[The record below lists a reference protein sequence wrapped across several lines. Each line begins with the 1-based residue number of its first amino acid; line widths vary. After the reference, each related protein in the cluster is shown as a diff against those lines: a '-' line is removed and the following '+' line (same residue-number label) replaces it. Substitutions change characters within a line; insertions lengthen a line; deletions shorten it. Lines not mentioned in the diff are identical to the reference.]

1 MGIFFHLLRY
11 GFILQAIAIVHFIR
25 RRPDGFWLWIII
37 FGGGFG
43 ALVYIFAE
51 VVPDAGLLRGTF
63 RAFPRRQRIHELQA
77 MVRDNPSAGNYE
89 ELGGLYL
96 DDGDFARARKC
107 FDRAISSRTDS
118 PDPFYRRAL
127 AEIELQDYAAA
138 LADLERVVSKEAN
151 YDFHRAPGLL
161 AYCYWRT
168 GNTAQAESMFARV
181 TQIST
186 STEIQFYYASFLA
199 AQGRTA
205 EAREW
210 AQRILAKKQ
219 TIPGFQRRR
228 ERPWFRR
235 TAALM
240 RQLARAGGASAPAVQ

>member
-1 MGIFFHLLRY
+1 MGILYPVLRY
-11 GFILQAIAIVHFIR
+11 GLILQGIAIVHFIR

-37 FGGGFG
+37 FGGGLG
-43 ALVYIFAE
+43 ALVYIAAE
-51 VVPDAGLLRGTF
+51 VIPDLGLLRGTF

-96 DDGDFARARKC
+96 DDGDYTRARGC

-127 AEIELQDYAAA
+127 AEFELKDYAAA
-138 LADLERVVSKEAN
+138 ATDLERVVSQEAN
-151 YDFHRAPGLL
+151 YDFHRAAGLL
-161 AYCYWRT
+161 AYSYWQI
-168 GNTAQAESMFARV
+168 GKSAEADALFARV
-181 TQIST
+181 TQLST
-186 STEIQFYYASFLA
+186 YTEIQFYYASFLVS
-199 AQGRTA
+199 QGRTA

-210 AQRILAKKQ
+210 IERIMAKKH
-219 TIPGFQRRR
+219 TLPGFQRRR

-235 TAALM
+235 TAGLA
-240 RQLARAGGASAPAVQ
+240 RQLSRAPAS

>member
-1 MGIFFHLLRY
+1 MGLFFPILRY
-11 GFILQAIAIVHFIR
+11 GFILQIIAIVHFIR

-37 FGGGFG
+37 FGGGLG
-43 ALVYIFAE
+43 ALVYIAAE
-51 VVPDAGLLRGTF
+51 VIPDLGLLRGTF
-63 RAFPRRQRIHELQA
+63 RAFPRHQRIHELQA
-77 MVRDNPSAGNYE
+77 MVRDNPSAGNFE

-96 DDGDFARARKC
+96 DDGDYARAREC

-127 AEIELQDYAAA
+127 AEFELKDYPAAV
-138 LADLERVVSKEAN
+138 ADLERVVPKEAN
-151 YDFHRAPGLL
+151 YDFHRAAGLL
-161 AYCYWRT
+161 AYCYWQI
-168 GNTAQAESMFARV
+168 GKNAEADALFKRV
-181 TQIST
+181 TQVST

-210 AQRILAKKQ
+210 VERIMAKQRS
-219 TIPGFQRRR
+219 IPGFQRRR

-240 RQLARAGGASAPAVQ
+240 RQLSRAPAA

>member
-1 MGIFFHLLRY
+1 MGIFFPLLRY

-37 FGGGFG
+37 LGGGFG
-43 ALVYIFAE
+43 ALVYIAVE
-51 VVPDAGLLRGTF
+51 VIPDLGLLRGAF
-63 RAFPRRQRIHELQA
+63 RFFPRRQRIGELEA
-77 MVRDNPSAGNYE
+77 MVQENPSAGNYE

-96 DDGDFARARKC
+96 DNGDFARARAC

-127 AEIELQDYAAA
+127 AELELKDFAAA
-138 LADLERVVSKEAN
+138 AADLEQVVSKEAN
-151 YDFHRAPGLL
+151 YDFHRAAGLL
-161 AYCYWRT
+161 AYTYWRI
-168 GNTAQAESMFARV
+168 GKVAQADALFARV
-181 TQIST
+181 TAVST

-199 AQGRTA
+199 SQGRA
-205 EAREW
+205 VEARVWVERIM
-210 AQRILAKKQ
+210 AKQRS
-219 TIPGFQRRR
+219 IPGFQRRR

-240 RQLARAGGASAPAVQ
+240 RQLSRAPAA

>member
-1 MGIFFHLLRY
+1 MGIFFHLLPY

-37 FGGGFG
+37 FGGGLG
-43 ALVYIFAE
+43 ALVYIVAE
-51 VVPDAGLLRGTF
+51 VAPDLGLLRDTF
-63 RAFPRRQRIHELQA
+63 RAFPRRQRIHELKA
-77 MVRDNPSAGNYE
+77 IVRENPSAGNYE

-96 DDGDFARARKC
+96 DNGEFARAREC

-127 AEIELQDYAAA
+127 AEFQLKDHAAA
-138 LADLERVVSKEAN
+138 VADLERVVSKEAN
-151 YDFHRAPGLL
+151 YDFYRAAGLL
-161 AYCYWRT
+161 AYSFWQI
-168 GNTAQAESMFARV
+168 GKIPQADALFARV
-181 TQIST
+181 TQLST

-199 AQGRTA
+199 SQSRTA

-210 AQRILAKKQ
+210 IDRILAKKQ
-219 TIPGFQRRR
+219 TLPGFQRRR

-235 TAALM
+235 TAGLA
-240 RQLARAGGASAPAVQ
+240 RQLSRA

>member
-37 FGGGFG
+37 LGGGFG
-43 ALVYIFAE
+43 ALVYIVAE
-51 VVPDAGLLRGTF
+51 VIPDLGLLRGSF
-63 RAFPRRQRIHELQA
+63 RAFPRHQRISELKA
-77 MVRDNPSAGNYE
+77 MIRDNPSAGNFE

-96 DDGDFARARKC
+96 DNGDYTRAREY
-107 FDRAISSRTDS
+107 FDRAISARTDS

-127 AEIELQDYAAA
+127 AEFELKDYAAA
-138 LADLERVVSKEAN
+138 ARDLEGVVSKETN
-151 YDFHRAPGLL
+151 YDFHRAAGLL
-161 AYCYWRT
+161 AYCDWQI
-168 GNTAQAESMFARV
+168 GKIAQADALFARV
-181 TQIST
+181 TQLST

-199 AQGRTA
+199 GQGRNA

-210 AQRILAKKQ
+210 VERILAKQ
-219 TIPGFQRRR
+219 RSIPGFQRRR

-235 TAALM
+235 TAALS
-240 RQLARAGGASAPAVQ
+240 RQLARA